1 MTVKSTLPYFHLG
14 NNNLTALNPFPN
26 DHNSHDALL
35 SQVLNI
41 NYINQI
47 LNNQICKFLNQILTL
62 KFHM

>member
-1 MTVKSTLPYFHLG
+1 MTVKSTLPYFQLG
-14 NNNLTALNPFPN
+14 NNNLTALKPFPN
-26 DHNSHDALL
+26 DRNSHDALL

-47 LNNQICKFLNQILTL
+47 LNNQICKFFNQILTL